1 MSHEV
6 TGGCL
11 CGQVRYRATLPTREL
26 VVCWCSQCLRQN
38 SGPLVS
44 VRPAEAAE
52 ISGPVAGFR
61 ASGFATRGFCP
72 HCGST
77 LTYRHESDP
86 EELDITVS
94 SLDHPERVA
103 PAGHIWWE
111 HHLPW
116 GSPAAQQELPIY
128 QRSEA

>member
-44 VRPAEAAE
+44 IRPAEAAE

-77 LTYRHESDP
+77 IYWQQDGEQPYFAHG
-86 EELDITVS
+86 
-94 SLDHPERVA
+94 SLDERDGYRIAEVLHEDTRPDAYRVVAEPEGTTR
-103 PAGHIWWE
+103 
-111 HHLPW
+111 
-116 GSPAAQQELPIY
+116 
-128 QRSEA
+128 